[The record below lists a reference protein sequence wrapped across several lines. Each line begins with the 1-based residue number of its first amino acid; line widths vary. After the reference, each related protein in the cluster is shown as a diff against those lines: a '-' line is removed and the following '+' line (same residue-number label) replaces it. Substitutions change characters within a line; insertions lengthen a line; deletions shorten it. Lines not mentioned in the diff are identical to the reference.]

1 MHARAIT
8 AEIVGTFL
16 VHFVLIGAWVLLAG
30 TATEKTVPVALATG
44 LALMVVTTTF
54 GHVSGGH
61 FNPAITIGLIA
72 GGRFDVAHAP
82 GFIIAQVIGAAL
94 AAAFYFVALFMPFIA
109 TPTDLDA
116 NALASLS
123 NGFDSEQR
131 QSLLAVLLFETV
143 ATALLVIAFMGAT
156 SARSLSTMAPLAI
169 GGVLAVLYIV
179 VIPISGGGLNPAR
192 STALAAFSGTTALSQ
207 LWAFWLAPTVGALAG
222 GLLARFILN
231 ESSEH

>member
-16 VHFVLIGAWVLLAG
+16 IHFVLFGTWLLLA
-30 TATEKTVPVALATG
+30 TASPDKTVPVALSTG
-44 LALMVVTTTF
+44 LALMMVTAAL

-94 AAAFYFVALFMPFIA
+94 AAAIFYALILTSMLTVQA
-109 TPTDLDA
+109 D
-116 NALASLS
+116 ALASIG
-123 NGFDSEQR
+123 NGFDIGNR
-131 QSLLAVLLFETV
+131 QTLVTVLLFE
-143 ATALLVIAFMGAT
+143 AIASAMLVVTFMGAT
-156 SARSLSTMAPLAI
+156 ASRAMSALAPLAI
-169 GGVLAVLYIV
+169 GAAFASLYIIL
-179 VIPISGGGLNPAR
+179 IPISGGGLNPAR
-192 STALAAFSGTTALSQ
+192 SSAAAMISGTEALSQ
-207 LWAFWLAPTVGALAG
+207 LWAFWLAPTVGAVLG

-231 ESSEH
+231 ESTEN